1 MTVEAGAVDFWD
13 GVPAMLYTTA
23 VDGRV
28 LAASDAWCAAVGCD
42 RAAVVGRPEG
52 DFLDAETRALADEIR
67 ATVLSAGRVEG
78 VPFGVLGAD
87 GAVDVVMSAVA
98 REGPDGIRRIVAAWT
113 DVTERLRIQAALDG
127 READLR
133 RLTRAASHDLQE
145 PLRDV
150 MGHLE
155 RIADDYGD
163 ALDARGRR
171 SLETAVLG
179 GARMRRSVVALR
191 AYSRLLSRSGGRGPV
206 DLVELVRGAV
216 RARVGAGR
224 VVFEGPGAGE
234 GARGRARRGVVQV
247 YLGALP
253 VLLAERGQM
262 ALLVSELV
270 DNAFAFA
277 GDRPLRLH
285 LDGRS
290 VGRRLRIALTDNGI
304 GLDAALRG
312 RALALFSRFEPARA
326 PDGAGMGLALCRRV
340 AENHDA
346 RLALAAGTAFGGGLR
361 VVLDWPGERISST
374 APGA

>member
-1 MTVEAGAVDFWD
+1 MTGGVDFWE

-23 VDGRV
+23 ADGRV
-28 LAASDAWCAAVGCD
+28 LAASDAWCAAVGRE

-52 DFLDAETRALADEIR
+52 EFLDAETRALADEIR
-67 ATVLSAGRVEG
+67 ETVLSAGRVDG
-78 VPFGVLGAD
+78 VPYGVLGAE
-87 GAVDVVMSAVA
+87 GAVDVLVSAVA
-98 REGPDGIRRIVAAWT
+98 REGPDGTRRIVAAWT
-113 DVTERLRIQAALDG
+113 DVTERLRIQAVLDG

-150 MGHLE
+150 MGHLK
-155 RIADDYGD
+155 RITDDYGD

-216 RARVGAGR
+216 RARASGVL
-224 VVFEGPGAGE
+224 FEGPGAGE
-234 GARGRARRGVVQV
+234 GSRARAASGAVQV

-253 VLLAERGQM
+253 VLLAERGQIE
-262 ALLVSELV
+262 LLVSELV
-270 DNAFAFA
+270 DNAFVFA
-277 GDRPLRLH
+277 GDGPLRLH
-285 LDGRS
+285 LDARR

-304 GLDAALRG
+304 GLDAALRS
-312 RALALFSRFEPARA
+312 RALALFSRFEPTRA

-340 AENHDA
+340 AENHEA
-346 RLALAAGTAFGGGLR
+346 GLALAAGAAFGGGLR
-361 VVLDWPGERISST
+361 VVLDWPMERVSSR
-374 APGA
+374 APAS

>member
-1 MTVEAGAVDFWD
+1 MTGGAVDFWE
-13 GVPAMLYTTA
+13 GVPALLYTTA
-23 VDGRV
+23 ADGRV
-28 LAASDAWCAAVGCD
+28 LAASDAWCAAVGCE

-67 ATVLSAGRVEG
+67 ETVLSAGRVDG
-78 VPFGVLGAD
+78 VPYGVLGAD
-87 GAVDVVMSAVA
+87 GVVDVVVSAVA
-98 REGPDGIRRIVAAWT
+98 REGADGSRRIVAAWT
-113 DVTERLRIQAALDG
+113 DVTERLRIQAVLDG

-150 MGHLE
+150 MGHLK
-155 RIADDYGD
+155 RITDDYGD

-191 AYSRLLSRSGGRGPV
+191 TYSRLLSQPGGRGAV
-206 DLVELVRGAV
+206 DLVGLVREAV
-216 RARVGAGR
+216 RARAGASG
-224 VVFEGPGAGE
+224 VLFEGPGAGD
-234 GARGRARRGVVQV
+234 ARARATPGAVQV

-253 VLLAERGQM
+253 VLLAERGQI

-270 DNAFAFA
+270 DNAFVFA
-277 GDRPLRLH
+277 GDGPLRLH
-285 LDGRS
+285 LDARR

-346 RLALAAGTAFGGGLR
+346 RLALAAGTSFGGGLR
-361 VVLDWPGERISST
+361 VVIDWPGERVSSRT
-374 APGA
+374 PAS